1 MRREVQKFLS
11 GFSMAG
17 SCSLGCVNWQLDP
30 VILGLER
37 DTDFSMEYRVERSV
51 DNISHMDLLMG
62 KLWDVRNISGTDGYR
77 IILTLELLVDSNQEL
92 FLKMHATLLSGK
104 VDPGSYRSIC
114 LRDTSNLHML
124 CNRRLSDITNNRTR
138 RLSDITNNASNA
150 VITPGI
156 TRGHTSLSYIVLSSG
171 QTLAWDEFQTQ
182 SAGNSPFRQS
192 GGSAT
197 VSLDDMFAL
206 GSAGSLPTFPTAS
219 TSAFHTLEKLLSAIP
234 QSQIVFNSPIKEVR
248 TSLVTDQYPNC

>member
-156 TRGHTSLSYIVLSSG
+156 TRGHTFLS
-171 QTLAWDEFQTQ
+171 
-182 SAGNSPFRQS
+182 
-192 GGSAT
+192 
-197 VSLDDMFAL
+197 
-206 GSAGSLPTFPTAS
+206 
-219 TSAFHTLEKLLSAIP
+219 HTLLSCFRSDSGLGRVP
-234 QSQIVFNSPIKEVR
+234 DSVSR
-248 TSLVTDQYPNC
+248 